1 MCEFEMKNVISE
13 LFDEET
19 TEYLHSI
26 INNNSCNVFVRQ
38 NGYMVIDSYAY
49 DKLFKY
55 EKKRIEK
62 GYPYQY
68 FAEQIPLF

>member
-1 MCEFEMKNVISE
+1 MSKFEIKNIISE
-13 LFDEET
+13 LFDKET
-19 TEYLHSI
+19 ADYLQEVA
-26 INNNSCNVFVRQ
+26 NENECNVFVRK
-38 NGYMVIDSYAY
+38 NGYMVLNSYAY

-68 FAEQIPLF
+68 FTEQIPLF